1 MTRAAPSPPVR
12 WLFLRLHSA
21 SWTYQPMLRPR
32 QRPAHRRSLG
42 PRPRMRQQQLMAN
55 LAPTVVTLA
64 RATGVA
70 LATLARATGVA
81 LATLARATAL
91 ATLARAT
98 ALATL
103 ASVEFSVFA
112 GPRVYRPK

>member
-12 WLFLRLHSA
+12 WLFLQLHSA

-70 LATLARATGVA
+70 LATLARAT
-81 LATLARATAL
+81 AL

-112 GPRVYRPK
+112 GPRVYRPKRFGS

>member
-64 RATGVA
+64 RATALVTLASATGVA
-70 LATLARATGVA
+70 MMSLARATALETLASATGVA
-81 LATLARATAL
+81 MMSLARATALETLARATAL
-91 ATLARAT
+91 
-98 ALATL
+98 
-103 ASVEFSVFA
+103 
-112 GPRVYRPK
+112 